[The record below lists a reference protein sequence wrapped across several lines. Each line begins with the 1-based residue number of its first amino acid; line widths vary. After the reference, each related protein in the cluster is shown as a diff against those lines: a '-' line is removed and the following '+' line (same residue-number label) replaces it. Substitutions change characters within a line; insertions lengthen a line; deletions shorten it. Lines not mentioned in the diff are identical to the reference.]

1 MSNNQETGNKES
13 LNVDEV
19 KKKQKDKHYNDPSYF
34 NEVKADA
41 YTPSEDDK
49 IVQDADMSIE
59 PKIETDLPEVDG
71 HKQAYDPKTTEY
83 IEGDSKPSFDQEQAD
98 KPRKKVGKD
107 PKNLPW
113 DQKE

>member
-1 MSNNQETGNKES
+1 VKEKQKKKHFGFENPIKES
-13 LNVDEV
+13 
-19 KKKQKDKHYNDPSYF
+19 
-34 NEVKADA
+34 DA

-83 IEGDSKPSFDQEQAD
+83 IEKDTYPSFGQEQAD